1 MSSADYWRKREAEAL
16 KENQKQEKDYDKQ
29 VAEIYQQMIDECD
42 VDIKTFYARYASKEG
57 ITMAE
62 AKKRADKLDIEEY
75 GRKAK
80 KYVKDKD
87 FSDQANEEMRLYN
100 MTMKVNRLEL
110 LKAELGLE
118 MTAGSD
124 ELQKKLGVML
134 DDRARESYKRQA
146 GILGKTVPDADT
158 YGRMMDTI
166 VNGSFHNATWS
177 QRIWANQEALRSR
190 VNALLVRGLIGGRN
204 PREMARDLT
213 RTVQSSQ
220 SNAERLMRTEL
231 ARVQIG
237 AQQQAISD
245 AGYDAYQFLCVSSAC
260 EDCRALDGK
269 IFKLSKMV
277 PGENAPPLHP
287 NCRCSVAAAMSDE
300 EFRKLTG
307 VDPAE
312 LDLNEINQAAVEK
325 IKEESKGQER
335 EKAYIHDDGK
345 RDTGHVNLAFVNTKK
360 YHDKFEN
367 LSNHKAVNE
376 SLYQE
381 SMVIL
386 GDRNNTEYED
396 IVAIDSRTGER
407 LEKNTQASLHGKKH
421 RCGFFPEE
429 AKRLSDRDGY
439 FEVLHNHPNSSV
451 PSRDDIRKLFERDK
465 QMASTICCH
474 NGDVYRLEK
483 LKPFESIAD
492 IEKKVYICTKGKF
505 NGFPD
510 DKIEYECSMTM
521 IYELSRKGY
530 LKFAKR

>member
-237 AQQQAISD
+237 AQQQAIAD
-245 AGYDAYQFLCVSSAC
+245 AGYDEYTFLAIGTAC
-260 EDCRALDGK
+260 GDCRALDEK
-269 IFKLSKMV
+269 TFKLKKMM
-277 PGENAPPLHP
+277 PGENAPPMHP
-287 NCRCSVAAAMSDE
+287 NCRCSVCAAMSDE

-307 VDPAE
+307 VDPVK
-312 LDLNEINQAAVEK
+312 LDPGASDKAAKEK

-335 EKAYIHDDGK
+335 ESAYIHDDGK
-345 RDTGHVNLAFVNTKK
+345 RDTGHVNLALVNTKK

-396 IVAIDSRTGER
+396 IVAVDARSGKV
-407 LEKNTQASLHGKKH
+407 LEKNTSAAQCGYKH
-421 RCGFFPEE
+421 SCGFTLEQYQGLE
-429 AKRLSDRDGY
+429 KRGKAY
-439 FEVLHNHPNSSV
+439 EVLHNHPNSSV

-465 QMASTICCH
+465 QTASTICCH
-474 NGDVYRLEK
+474 NGNVYRMEK
-483 LKPFESIAD
+483 LKPNNDIAVLE
-492 IEKKVYICTKGKF
+492 EKAYTYCKEKYAYF
-505 NGFPD
+505 D
-510 DKIEYECSMTM
+510 DEKIEYECSSRM
-521 IYELSRKGY
+521 IKMLLRRGY
-530 LKFAKR
+530 LKFTKR